1 MTRNLILLLLFISSA
16 LPAQSIKKGYK
27 FLSKGEFE
35 KASEAFSEVLSEN
48 KGPAASFGLA
58 MVYGDERSPLHNLI
72 RAWEQARNCK
82 QDLEK
87 LTPEELEIIGGYFTE
102 TEVRQRSIPVK
113 KKMEYAI
120 ETIEAQ
126 LIKYIREENNL
137 EIVYEVLEK
146 FPDFRYHDNVIH
158 IRNQL
163 EFRKYEKQNTLEGY
177 LEFMQKFPEAAQ
189 VEKAIR
195 YRNQISFE
203 KARALNTPEAFKEF
217 MEKYPDASECSQA
230 IKLLYAA
237 AFEKA
242 RKINTVAGFETFMH
256 DYPDALEVADARNIQ
271 KQLLY
276 EYAQKIR
283 TLEAYN
289 EFIRKYPEGQQYIDI
304 FNLRSLDIGTKTIEH
319 LAFPST
325 HVQWARSFGQ
335 ESSVELSSCL
345 AVDSLN
351 GFIAGGTRAPR
362 DSGTMNAWVV
372 KLAGDGKMIWNKEVG
387 EEFNDELRFLEVTA
401 QNQILGIGHTW
412 LGSDSSSRR
421 SWIFRLG
428 SDGQKL
434 WSKKLADLEINCV
447 LTRGN
452 GTLFLG
458 GYTVGDTSGV
468 HYSMVALNDHGKKLW
483 SRTYT
488 GNGQIVSLRELP
500 ENRLLL
506 AGNHWRAKMDP
517 RGYLVW
523 ESAFNA
529 SDSIMNALT
538 LSKGEI
544 LYAGVRNG
552 VRPVL
557 VKTSSDNKLVYEKEL
572 AVPDTLISIPSL
584 FTDTP
589 GTALAL
595 FTFSNRQVLAVINT
609 LKGELTSLTP
619 LPEGLN
625 VEAIRR
631 DLQGNLLLVAHPGEI
646 LVIRMKGSVL

>member
-1 MTRNLILLLLFISSA
+1 MTRNLILLLLLFSA
-16 LPAQSIKKGYK
+16 ALQAQSVKKGYK
-27 FLSKGEFE
+27 LLSKAEFD
-35 KASEAFSEVLSEN
+35 KASEAFSEVLSESR
-48 KGPAASFGLA
+48 GPAAAFGLA

-72 RAWEQARNCK
+72 RAWEQARNCE

-87 LTPEELEIIGGYFTE
+87 LTPEELEIIGDYFTE

-126 LIKYIREENNL
+126 LIKYIREENNV

-146 FPDFRYHDNVIH
+146 FPDFRYRDNVIH

-177 LEFMQKFPEAAQ
+177 LEFMRKFPDAAQ
-189 VEKAIR
+189 VEKAVR

-203 KARALNTPEAFKEF
+203 KARALNTPEAYREF
-217 MEKYPDASECSQA
+217 MDTYPEATENSQA
-230 IKLLYAA
+230 IKLLYAS
-237 AFEKA
+237 AFDKA
-242 RKINTVAGFETFMH
+242 RKINTVAGYETFMH
-256 DYPDALEVADARNIQ
+256 DYPDALEVADARSLQ

-304 FNLRSLDIGTKTIEH
+304 FNLRSLDIGTKTLEQ
-319 LAFPST
+319 LALPAT

-335 ESSVELSSCL
+335 ESSVELSACL

-387 EEFNDELRFLEVTA
+387 EEFNDELRFLEVTG
-401 QNQILGIGHTW
+401 QNQILGVGHTW
-412 LGSDSSSRR
+412 LGTDSSSRK

-434 WSKKLADLEINCV
+434 WSKKLDDLEINCI

-458 GYTVGDTSGV
+458 GFTLRDTSGV
-468 HYSMVALNDHGKKLW
+468 HYSMTALNEHGKKLW
-483 SRTYT
+483 NRTYT
-488 GNGQIVSLRELP
+488 GQGQIVSLRELP
-500 ENRLLL
+500 DNRLLV

-523 ESAFNA
+523 ESSFNPY
-529 SDSIMNALT
+529 DSMMNALV
-538 LSKGEI
+538 LPKGEI
-544 LYAGVRNG
+544 LYAGVRKG
-552 VRPVL
+552 SKPL
-557 VKTSSDNKLVYEKEL
+557 IIKTTADNKVVFEKEL
-572 AVPDTLISIPSL
+572 PVPDTLISIPSL
-584 FTDTP
+584 FNDTP
-589 GTALAL
+589 GTAIAL
-595 FTFSNRQVLAVINT
+595 FSFSGRQALAVINT
-609 LKGELTSLTP
+609 LKAELISLTP

-625 VEAIRR
+625 VASLRR

-646 LVIRMKGSVL
+646 LVVRLKGSVL